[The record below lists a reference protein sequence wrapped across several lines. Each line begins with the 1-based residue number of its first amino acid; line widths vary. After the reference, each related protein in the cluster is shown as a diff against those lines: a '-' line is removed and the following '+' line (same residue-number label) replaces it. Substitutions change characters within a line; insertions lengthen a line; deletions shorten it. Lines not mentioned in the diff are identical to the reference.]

1 MKVADV
7 ECCEGVCFCISALKR
22 DSSLFAV
29 FGLSL
34 NVGSLK
40 HSSCEEE
47 RS

>member
-1 MKVADV
+1 MADV
-7 ECCEGVCFCISALKR
+7 ECCEGVCFCIRALKR
-22 DSSLFAV
+22 DSSV